1 MHWSW
6 ALFFILLVVF
16 TIISQIS
23 RGAMNRANIEKYGH
37 QADYKNETGFA
48 IIGSVVAGSI
58 FSACVTALIGFFL

>member
-1 MHWSW
+1 MQWNW
-6 ALFFILLVVF
+6 GLFLVLLVVF

-23 RGAMNRANIEKYGH
+23 RGAMNRKNIEKYGQ

-48 IIGSVVAGSI
+48 IIGSVVAGFI